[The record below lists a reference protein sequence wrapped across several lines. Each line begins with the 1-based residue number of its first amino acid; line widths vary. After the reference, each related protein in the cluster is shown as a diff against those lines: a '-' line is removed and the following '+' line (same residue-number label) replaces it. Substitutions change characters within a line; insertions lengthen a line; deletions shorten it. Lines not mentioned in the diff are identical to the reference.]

1 MNRRF
6 FLKLLPAASA
16 AVALP
21 STAPASSLPAK
32 PDLIPT
38 YQNLQGDGYYEVIDG
53 DRRRVMTVTRW
64 RMFDCPTEGECYR
77 FRPYTASPDGIQY
90 RYAAEMDAA
99 IVRKVGEF

>member
-21 STAPASSLPAK
+21 STAPASSVPVK
-32 PDLIPT
+32 PDLTPT
-38 YQNLQGDGYYEVIDG
+38 YENWLGDGYYEVIDG

-64 RMFDCPTEGECYR
+64 KMFDCPTEGECYR
-77 FRPYTASPDGIQY
+77 FRPYTVSAEGIQY
-90 RYAAEMDAA
+90 RYAAAMNAA